1 MEDRIAKN
9 YVWSNTI
16 DKIMFRKNDDL
27 QPSSAGRLLSLKE
40 ASNGI
45 QALGLNQDQEVLGK

>member
-45 QALGLNQDQEVLGK
+45 QALGLDQN